1 MVAFVAF
8 AALATLASLAPASAF
23 SPMPSLARRDATQVT
38 ISCSS
43 GQGISGCDCPA
54 DLNGD
59 TGVLINVF
67 PGYQCA
73 YPGGACTWSDNVS
86 ARADRAARDVR

>member
-1 MVAFVAF
+1 MVAFATF
-8 AALATLASLAPASAF
+8 ATLATLASLASAF
-23 SPMPSLARRDATQVT
+23 SPVSSLARRGASQVT
-38 ISCSS
+38 VSCSS
-43 GQGISGCDCPA
+43 GQGLTGCDCPA

-59 TGVLINVF
+59 DGVLINVF

-86 ARADRAARDVR
+86 ARVPWSARAVR

>member
-1 MVAFVAF
+1 MIAFT
-8 AALATLASLAPASAF
+8 ALATLAALASASAF
-23 SPMPSLARRDATQVT
+23 SPVSSLTRRDATQVT

-43 GQGISGCDCPA
+43 GHGLTGCDCPL

-59 TGVLINVF
+59 DGVLINVF

-73 YPGGACTWSDNVS
+73 YPTT
-86 ARADRAARDVR
+86 